1 MRFITLM
8 IFALATSTAALAQ
21 EQPIVRATV
30 SPETVNVGESAELT
44 VTVLVPTWFT
54 RPSTYPPFELA
65 NAITRLPADSSYNIR
80 ERIGNESWSGIVRTY
95 EIYPLL
101 GATYRLSGLSIEVTY
116 ANPGG
121 EPRTTAVKIPEVAIR
136 GRVPAGAESLDPYI
150 AGRGLSLR
158 LDVAGELDS
167 LEAGDAV
174 VLEYVAELDGLPA
187 IFIPPLAP
195 ELEFDGVS
203 VYADVPDVAD
213 GTPARRSEKLTLVFD
228 AGGEFRV
235 PDFELSYW
243 NTDAG
248 AIETVA
254 VPGFAILAEGP
265 VATVAAAEDA
275 PQSQWR
281 MQAAAF
287 AAFAALVYFLLKVGP
302 ILASR
307 YREAAMRRRQSE
319 PFAFKNLQKA
329 LRSSDT
335 RSAYHALLLWLE
347 RLEPGLDARRFAQ
360 QYGDESLA
368 AAVNALSASLYASD
382 ANTCDSRQ
390 LAASLLAAR
399 SRYNSEALTGAR
411 HALPPLNP

>member
-1 MRFITLM
+1 MRFMALM
-8 IFALATSTAALAQ
+8 IFALATSTAALAE

-54 RPSTYPPFELA
+54 RPSTYPSFELA
-65 NAITRLPADSSYNIR
+65 NAITRLPADSSYNVR

-95 EIYPLL
+95 EIYPLV

-121 EPRTTAVKIPEVAIR
+121 DPRTTAVKIPEVAIR

-158 LDVAGELDS
+158 LDVEGELDS

-195 ELEFDGVS
+195 KLEFDGVS
-203 VYADVPDVAD
+203 IYADVPDVED
-213 GTPARRSEKLTLVFD
+213 GIPARRSEKLTLVFG

-235 PDFELSYW
+235 PDFELSFW
-243 NTDAG
+243 NTDAV
-248 AIETVA
+248 ALETVS

-265 VATVAAAEDA
+265 VATVAPNEQAT
-275 PQSQWR
+275 PSQWR
-281 MQAAAF
+281 MQTAAF
-287 AAFAALVYFLLKVGP
+287 AAIAVLAYLFLKVGP
-302 ILASR
+302 IVASR

-319 PFAFKNLQKA
+319 PFAFKALQKA
-329 LRSSDT
+329 LLSSDT

-347 RLEPGLDARRFAQ
+347 RLEPGLNARQFAQ
-360 QYGDESLA
+360 QFGDESLA
-368 AAVNALSASLYASD
+368 AAVDALSASLYASD

-390 LAASLLAAR
+390 LAAGVLAAR
-399 SRYNSEALTGAR
+399 RRYHSKALTGAG

>member
-1 MRFITLM
+1 MRFLALVIL
-8 IFALATSTAALAQ
+8 ALATNAALAQ
-21 EQPIVRATV
+21 GQPIVRATV
-30 SPETVNVGESAELT
+30 APETVNVGEPAELT

-54 RPSTYPPFELA
+54 RPSTYPSFELA
-65 NAITRLPADSSYNIR
+65 SAITRLPADSSYNIR

-121 EPRTTAVKIPEVAIR
+121 DPRTTAVKIPEVAVR

-150 AGRGLSLR
+150 AGQSLSLR
-158 LDVAGELDS
+158 LDVEGELDS

-195 ELEFDGVS
+195 KLEFDGVS
-203 VYADVPDVAD
+203 VYADVPDVED

-254 VPGFAILAEGP
+254 VPGFTILAEGP
-265 VATVAAAEDA
+265 VATVAATEGAM
-275 PQSQWR
+275 QSQWR
-281 MQAAAF
+281 MQTAAVV
-287 AAFAALVYFLLKVGP
+287 AFAALIYVLLKVGP
-302 ILASR
+302 IAMSR

-319 PFAFKNLQKA
+319 LFAFKTLQKA

-347 RLEPGLDARRFAQ
+347 RLEPGLDARRFAR

-368 AAVNALSASLYASD
+368 AAVNELSASLYASD
-382 ANTCDSRQ
+382 AKTCDSRQ
-390 LAASLLAAR
+390 LAASILAAR
-399 SRYNSEALTGAR
+399 RRYNSEALTGAR